1 MIEFP
6 ASRLKFPTF
15 VKNLQK
21 YHTHYTLPWSLID
34 SKIFILIS
42 IISPPFS
49 GDPTDFIGVC
59 NSKQVCYWK
68 CRRKWSFIENQQIL
82 ASVKSLFAWFCNHIY
97 LITAYGGAAEI
108 WTMSESKTTA
118 MRHKKMGYCKP
129 KLFNSIFLI
138 SDSFIHA
145 RNVAEKLKRILWSCN
160 HSHSKKKPNSLNRA
174 IKHMYMYN
182 LMAMCYKFLSRALLF
197 VKKGTDFR
205 NFYPN

>member
-1 MIEFP
+1 M
-6 ASRLKFPTF
+6 STKLCLKIR
-15 VKNLQK
+15 V
-21 YHTHYTLPWSLID
+21 LID
-34 SKIFILIS
+34 GSHAGPCQPTTEFEDYSFNEWKPSWPMSTKLILKLCIA
-42 IISPPFS
+42 II
-49 GDPTDFIGVC
+49 
-59 NSKQVCYWK
+59 
-68 CRRKWSFIENQQIL
+68 
-82 ASVKSLFAWFCNHIY
+82 
-97 LITAYGGAAEI
+97 
-108 WTMSESKTTA
+108 
-118 MRHKKMGYCKP
+118 KP